1 MEKYRSGHNERD
13 SKSCCPQGHVGS
25 NPTFSAI
32 WAMRARKSRK
42 PLALI
47 VWSSWLTYLFGG
59 VAQLGEHLLHTQGV
73 TGSSPAVST
82 TSEQS
87 SLCSVFL
94 CKKNIRPLPYSSSS
108 AKSHACSVYSPVNVL
123 ATTPLRYQLFAVCAC
138 GAFIV
143 SWNSYLVGASTSR

>member
-1 MEKYRSGHNERD
+1 MNFSNKFDIIQKGVKKALASAGVEKYRSGHNERD

-82 TSEQS
+82 TKNRSIERFFHA
-87 SLCSVFL
+87 FL
-94 CKKNIRPLPYSSSS
+94 FS
-108 AKSHACSVYSPVNVL
+108 AN
-123 ATTPLRYQLFAVCAC
+123 T
-138 GAFIV
+138 
-143 SWNSYLVGASTSR
+143 